1 MKNLNLLALILFI
14 LSSCSTSSLHRK
26 IASGERQM
34 TLDPV
39 REVNGVH
46 SGSQAEEVVRLQN
59 AKVVMADY
67 ELIRK
72 DFPHV
77 AHMAEHEIDEWL
89 LNQTAY
95 VSRAQ
100 ANQTA
105 TNTQI
110 QITDGTRQAHRP
122 PSYNRALLFEMENPG
137 NPGEKI
143 GLMDAKGVGSLR
155 PAQRDHGNG
164 VATLGETIR
173 EFIWEKL
180 VREVF
185 HDANIENK
193 TVGSYA
199 VIDGGFDVLHTD
211 GSTSPAGIYLRQGH
225 KRINYDSGWL
235 GSTDR
240 MNLQNILHKYGIDPN
255 NNIQGTTTGD
265 VFDFGHFIVRDDSPG
280 IDQSKAIPFDVWG
293 YDKNIPNQPGDRW
306 FYSKKDNGWNYS
318 HEVAEAFRDGRADR
332 HATWMHIQNMMNPV
346 REKLRTG
353 SRSDNGCISAANSL
367 LAQ

>member
-1 MKNLNLLALILFI
+1 MKTLNILVLSLALFA
-14 LSSCSTSSLHRK
+14 SCSTSNFMRK
-26 IASGERQM
+26 ISNTPREL
-34 TLDPV
+34 TIDPV
-39 REVNGVH
+39 RRVNGVH
-46 SGSQAEEVVRLQN
+46 SGSEAEEVVKLSQAR
-59 AKVVMADY
+59 VVMADY
-67 ELIRK
+67 DLIRK

-89 LNQTAY
+89 INQTAY

-100 ANQTA
+100 AEQTA

-110 QITDGTRQAHRP
+110 PIDAGTRQAHRP
-122 PSYNRALLFEMENPG
+122 PSYNRALLFEMENPA
-137 NPGEKI
+137 NPAEKI
-143 GLMDAKGVGSLR
+143 GLMDAKGVGGLR

-164 VATLGETIR
+164 VATLGEVIR
-173 EFIWEKL
+173 EFIWERL

-185 HDANIENK
+185 HDANLENK

-235 GSTDR
+235 DSSTR
-240 MNLQNILHKYGIDPN
+240 RNLQNILHKYGIDPN

-265 VFDFGHFIVRDDSPG
+265 VFDFGHFIVRDDSPS
-280 IDQSKAIPFDVWG
+280 IDHAKAVPFDVWG

-318 HEVAEAFRDGRADR
+318 HELAQAFRDGRADR
-332 HATWMHIQNMMNPV
+332 HATWMHVQNMMNPL

-353 SRSDNGCISAANSL
+353 DRSANGCVSAANSI